1 MVESG
6 VGSLLTAEQRG
17 VKVEVLLK
25 IRLIGVCR
33 NQRQTKENNQSDGS
47 DKIERHPSSA
57 SGSRLA
63 EAANLLYKQCGKG
76 EKKK

>member
-6 VGSLLTAEQRG
+6 VGSLLTAQQRG

-25 IRLIGVCR
+25 IRLRGVCR
-33 NQRQTKENNQSDGS
+33 SQRQTEENNQSDGNE
-47 DKIERHPSSA
+47 KIECHPSSA
-57 SGSRLA
+57 SGCRLA